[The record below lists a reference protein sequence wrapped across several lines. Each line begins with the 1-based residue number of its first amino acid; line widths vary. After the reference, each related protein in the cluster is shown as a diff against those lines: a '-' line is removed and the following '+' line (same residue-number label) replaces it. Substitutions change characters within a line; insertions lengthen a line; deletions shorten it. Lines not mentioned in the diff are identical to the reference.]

1 MPKFNQDLVSH
12 DIKAM
17 VDRDL
22 KEGRQLDLNATPTF
36 LINGMYLKIISFG
49 DIYEKI
55 ADELP

>member
-36 LINGMYLKIISFG
+36 LINGMYLKIISVG